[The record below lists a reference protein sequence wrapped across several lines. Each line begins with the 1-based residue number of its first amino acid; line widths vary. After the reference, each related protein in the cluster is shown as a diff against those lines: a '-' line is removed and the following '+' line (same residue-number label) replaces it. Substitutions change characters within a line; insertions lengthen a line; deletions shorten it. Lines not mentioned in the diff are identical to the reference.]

1 MMDAVEFLKAAER
14 RYKSIPHYYANYIR
28 LCGSDFDAYVAEL
41 EQWAAEHPTKTRQ
54 SEFLKVFPNAT
65 IRNGCIDIL
74 PCVVDQRIHD
84 LCINGCSAC
93 DACRKNFWQQ
103 EVE

>member
-1 MMDAVEFLKAAER
+1 MDAVEFLKTAER
-14 RYKSIPHYYANYIR
+14 RYKSIPRDYTNYIQ
-28 LCGSDFDAYVAEL
+28 LCGNDFGAYVDEL
-41 EQWAAEHPTKTRQ
+41 EKWAKEHPIKTRQ
-54 SEFLKVFPNAT
+54 SEFLKMFPNAT

-74 PCVVDQRIHD
+74 PCVVDQWIHD

-93 DACRKNFWQQ
+93 DACRKSFWQQ